1 MTGRLG
7 TITLRVVPVAL
18 GLMLTATAGAR
29 QPAGGRPPNILVII
43 ADDWGYPHAGAYG
56 DPVVKTP
63 TFDRIAR
70 EGVMFRQA
78 YAAAPS
84 CTASRASLLTGLAP
98 HELAEGGNLWS
109 TLPARFAAYPD
120 LLETAGYTVGHTRKG
135 WGPGNFETGGR
146 PRNPAGPQF
155 ASFDA
160 FYAQAPKDKPFA
172 FWFGSTD
179 PHRPYDKDAGAAAGL
194 KPEQV
199 RVPAYLPDTPQVRN
213 DLLDYYFEIERLD
226 REAGAILH
234 TLEQAG
240 QLDNTLVVFTSDN
253 GLPFPRAKANLY
265 DGGTHVPLAIRLPGR
280 VKAGQHRDDFVVL
293 TDLAPTILEAARLT
307 PPLMT
312 GRSLMPLL
320 AGERQP
326 NRDRVFV
333 ERERHAQV
341 RRGDLSYPAR
351 AVRTERFL
359 YIRNFRPDRWPAGD
373 PEMYFAVGPFGDI
386 DGGPSKDLLLER
398 RNDPAT
404 TRFFELATAKRPAE
418 ELYDLKKD
426 PDQLR
431 NVAGQREY
439 ESDQK
444 QLKSTLEK
452 WMRDTHDPR
461 ISQDDDRWDKYPYY
475 GSPGK

>member
-1 MTGRLG
+1 M
-7 TITLRVVPVAL
+7 TLRVIALTL

-29 QPAGGRPPNILVII
+29 QQPSARPPNILVII

-56 DPVVKTP
+56 DRVVKTP

-70 EGVMFRQA
+70 EGVLFRQA

-109 TLPARFAAYPD
+109 TLPARFAVYPD
-120 LLETAGYTVGHTRKG
+120 LLEHAGYTVGHTRKG
-135 WGPGNFETGGR
+135 WGPGNFEPGGR
-146 PRNPAGPQF
+146 TRNPAGPQF
-155 ASFDA
+155 DSFGA

-226 REAGAILH
+226 REAGAILGI
-234 TLEQAG
+234 LEHAG

-265 DGGTHVPLAIRLPGR
+265 DGGTRIPLAIRLPGR
-280 VKAGQHRDDFVVL
+280 VKAAQQRDDFVVL

-307 PPLMT
+307 PPPMT

-426 PDQLR
+426 PDQLK

-444 QLKSTLEK
+444 QLKAMLEK

-461 ISQDDDRWDKYPYY
+461 SSQDDDRWDKYPYY
-475 GSPGK
+475 GNPGK

>member
-1 MTGRLG
+1 
-7 TITLRVVPVAL
+7 
-18 GLMLTATAGAR
+18 
-29 QPAGGRPPNILVII
+29 
-43 ADDWGYPHAGAYG
+43 
-56 DPVVKTP
+56 
-63 TFDRIAR
+63 
-70 EGVMFRQA
+70 
-78 YAAAPS
+78 
-84 CTASRASLLTGLAP
+84 
-98 HELAEGGNLWS
+98 
-109 TLPARFAAYPD
+109 
-120 LLETAGYTVGHTRKG
+120 
-135 WGPGNFETGGR
+135 
-146 PRNPAGPQF
+146 
-155 ASFDA
+155 
-160 FYAQAPKDKPFA
+160 
-172 FWFGSTD
+172 
-179 PHRPYDKDAGAAAGL
+179 
-194 KPEQV
+194 V

-226 REAGAILH
+226 REAGAILR

-253 GLPFPRAKANLY
+253 GMPFPRAKANLY

-280 VKAGQHRDDFVVL
+280 VKAGQQRDDFVVL

-307 PPLMT
+307 PPPMT

-320 AGERQP
+320 AGGRQP

-398 RNDPAT
+398 RTDPAT

-418 ELYDLKKD
+418 ELYDVKKD

-431 NVAGQREY
+431 NIADQREY

-444 QLKSTLEK
+444 QLKAMLEE
-452 WMRDTHDPR
+452 WMRDTQDPR

-475 GSPGK
+475 GNPGK